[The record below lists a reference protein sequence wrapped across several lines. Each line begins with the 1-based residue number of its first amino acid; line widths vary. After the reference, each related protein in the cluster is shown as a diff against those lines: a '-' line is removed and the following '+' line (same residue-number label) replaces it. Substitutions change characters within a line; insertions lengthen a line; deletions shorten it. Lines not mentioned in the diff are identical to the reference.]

1 MERKPKLLKKD
12 KFMKERQDI
21 INKLD
26 KILGLDENNRTIILY
41 YLQNDEKKIEDIK
54 ELAKMV
60 MFYFSVSEW
69 SYYKNKK
76 KDVRNRELSLIKS
89 IYKDSGYEIKKKLK
103 PVLEGDIKIM
113 SIEYEIIKKT

>member
-41 YLQNDEKKIEDIK
+41 YLQNNEKKIEDIK